1 MSGCAL
7 SSAAPAGLGSLIDIQ
22 EKLMDLRPT
31 VVNDT
36 ARDAVEL
43 MPSEPLVMLNPEWPG
58 MRGRWI
64 TATPTDQ
71 GWPDFILSE
80 WELEGAAWTDLHHH
94 DEVNLVVEGELHVEC
109 DGKTVVAGPGDTVRV
124 PAGRLGRYVAHRYA
138 RMVAVYGPN
147 PGMADEAFSYE
158 SL

>member
-1 MSGCAL
+1 MHSTAPLPLAQAL
-7 SSAAPAGLGSLIDIQ
+7 TDLQ

-31 VVNDT
+31 VANDT

-43 MPSEPLVMLNPEWPG
+43 MPSEPLVVVNPEWPG

-64 TATPTDQ
+64 TATPSDQ

-94 DEVNLVVEGELHVEC
+94 DEVNLVVEGELQVEC
-109 DGKTVVAGPGDTVRV
+109 DGRTVVARPGDTVRV

-147 PGMADEAFSYE
+147 PGVADEAFSYE

>member
-1 MSGCAL
+1 MHSTAPL
-7 SSAAPAGLGSLIDIQ
+7 PLVRAASSTLQ

-31 VVNDT
+31 VAHD
-36 ARDAVEL
+36 ADRDAVAL
-43 MPSEPLVMLNPEWPG
+43 MPSEPLVVVNPEWPG

-64 TATPTDQ
+64 TATPTDE

-109 DGKTVVAGPGDTVRV
+109 DGTTVVAGPGDTVRV
-124 PAGRLGRYVAHRYA
+124 PAGRLGRYVAPRYA

-147 PGMADEAFSYE
+147 PGMADDAFSYE